1 MEEEENQEN
10 NFQNNNINNM
20 NNDNNNEN
28 NNEMNNNNNNINN
41 QEMEG
46 SQEEEN
52 MEDND
57 DNKLM
62 YIYEWVDSIPLS
74 RQKKNI
80 SRDFNDAVLLA
91 EMIKYHYPRLVD
103 LHNYPSASST
113 KAKLVNWET
122 LNKKVLKKLGVKVNK
137 AEITDIINSKPNAIE
152 NLLGRLYHVIHGI
165 PQENPNPNPKKN
177 DNFGQNSNNVLRNN
191 KLMNNNQMMD
201 NDNMMMNNEENNEL
215 INAINEKDQEIANL
229 KGFIEDLE
237 QKLKNSNEKQNQ
249 LELKIKELT
258 SLLLQ

>member
-1 MEEEENQEN
+1 MEAQ
-10 NFQNNNINNM
+10 QGKNNNNKEDNNM
-20 NNDNNNEN
+20 NN
-28 NNEMNNNNNNINN
+28 N
-41 QEMEG
+41 QENEG

-80 SRDFNDAVLLA
+80 SRDFNDGVLLA

-103 LHNYPSASST
+103 LHNYPNASST

-122 LNKKVLKKLGVKVNK
+122 LNKKVLKKLGVKITKN
-137 AEITDIINSKPNAIE
+137 EINNIINSKPNAIE
-152 NLLGRLYHVIHGI
+152 NLLGRIYHIINGLPEELTNI
-165 PQENPNPNPKKN
+165 KKN
-177 DNFGQNSNNVLRNN
+177 ENISQQNNNVLRNKQIN
-191 KLMNNNQMMD
+191 NLNDMNM
-201 NDNMMMNNEENNEL
+201 NEENNEL
-215 INAINEKDQEIANL
+215 INAINEKDKEISNL
-229 KGFIEDLE
+229 KEYIETLE
-237 QKLKNSNEKQNQ
+237 QKLKVSGENQNK
-249 LELKIKELT
+249 LEIKIKELN

>member
-1 MEEEENQEN
+1 
-10 NFQNNNINNM
+10 
-20 NNDNNNEN
+20 
-28 NNEMNNNNNNINN
+28 
-41 QEMEG
+41 
-46 SQEEEN
+46 
-52 MEDND
+52 MEDNENQNQKEIEIEQNNQNQVEEGMVEQED
-57 DNKLM
+57 DNLEEAEDNKLM

-122 LNKKVLKKLGVKVNK
+122 LNKKVLKKLGVKINK
-137 AEITDIINSKPNAIE
+137 NEINDIINSKPNAIE

-165 PQENPNPNPKKN
+165 PQESTHSKKN
-177 DNFGQNSNNVLRNN
+177 NESHENNSNVLRNKMN
-191 KLMNNNQMMD
+191 NMNNN
-201 NDNMMMNNEENNEL
+201 NMMNNNSMNEESNEL
-215 INAINEKDQEIANL
+215 INAINEKDQEISNL
-229 KGFIEDLE
+229 KEYIETLE
-237 QKLKNSNEKQNQ
+237 QKLKDSNERQNQ
-249 LELKIKELT
+249 LELKIKELN

>member
-1 MEEEENQEN
+1 MEEEENPEN
-10 NFQNNNINNM
+10 YHQN
-20 NNDNNNEN
+20 NNNEN
-28 NNEMNNNNNNINN
+28 NNINNNN
-41 QEMEG
+41 QENEG

-52 MEDND
+52 LEDND

-122 LNKKVLKKLGVKVNK
+122 LNKKVLKKLGVKITKN
-137 AEITDIINSKPNAIE
+137 EINDIINSKPNAIE
-152 NLLGRLYHVIHGI
+152 NLLGRLHHVIHGI
-165 PQENPNPNPKKN
+165 PQEPTNTKKN
-177 DNFGQNSNNVLRNN
+177 ENFVQQNNS
-191 KLMNNNQMMD
+191 KQMNSH
-201 NDNMMMNNEENNEL
+201 MMNENEMLNEESNEL
-215 INAINEKDQEIANL
+215 ISAINEKDQEIANL
-229 KGFIEDLE
+229 KEYIETLE
-237 QKLKNSNEKQNQ
+237 QKLKDSNEKQNQ
-249 LELKIKELT
+249 LELKIKELN

>member
-10 NFQNNNINNM
+10 YQQN
-20 NNDNNNEN
+20 NNNEN
-28 NNEMNNNNNNINN
+28 NNINNNN
-41 QEMEG
+41 QEIEG

-52 MEDND
+52 LEDND
-57 DNKLM
+57 ENKLM

-122 LNKKVLKKLGVKVNK
+122 LNKKVLKKLGVKINK
-137 AEITDIINSKPNAIE
+137 NEINDIINSRPNAIE
-152 NLLGRLYHVIHGI
+152 NLLGRLYQVIHGL
-165 PQENPNPNPKKN
+165 PQESTNSKKN
-177 DNFGQNSNNVLRNN
+177 ENFQNNNNVLRN
-191 KLMNNNQMMD
+191 KQMNNQMMNNI
-201 NDNMMMNNEENNEL
+201 NDNNMNNDESAEL

-229 KGFIEDLE
+229 KEYIETLE

-249 LELKIKELT
+249 LELKIKELN